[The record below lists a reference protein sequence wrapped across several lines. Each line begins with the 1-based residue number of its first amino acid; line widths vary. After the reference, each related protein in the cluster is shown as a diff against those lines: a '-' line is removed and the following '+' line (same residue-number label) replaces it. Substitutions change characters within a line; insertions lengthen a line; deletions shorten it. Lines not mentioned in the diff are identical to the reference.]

1 MQVRRLLALLEL
13 VQDFAF
19 LTGARERVPVI
30 GKPLLPLL
38 DLDDGVT
45 PGALEALD
53 ERLVC
58 EMILAGQRHVLH
70 AGALLHAAHVHER
83 EPEQNRD
90 TDELLEA
97 LRELEEWRLLGDDP
111 CDVKEQIKDLEKQV
125 SEKEKEVEAL
135 EDQNMKL
142 SDEVESLKDQVD
154 DLEEEI
160 RNLGDA

>member
-1 MQVRRLLALLEL
+1 MTLGTNASLE
-13 VQDFAF
+13 
-19 LTGARERVPVI
+19 
-30 GKPLLPLL
+30 
-38 DLDDGVT
+38 
-45 PGALEALD
+45 
-53 ERLVC
+53 ERLAYAFDEV
-58 EMILAGQRHVLH
+58 
-70 AGALLHAAHVHER
+70 
-83 EPEQNRD
+83 D